1 MRKPKIVLLGAGYV
15 GMMTASHLQKKLESS
30 EAEITLVNKHE
41 YHYQATWLHENAAG
55 TIADDQTII
64 KINEIIDF
72 NKVNF
77 VKDVVVEIKPDE
89 QKVVLQN
96 GVLDYDYLV
105 IGLGFESETF
115 GIEGL
120 KEYAYSITTI
130 NASNKI
136 KNKIEENLIKYKE
149 TGDEKFLTII
159 VGGAG
164 FTGVEFIAE
173 LGHSIP
179 QLCEKH
185 NIDRNA
191 VKIIC
196 VEAMPNAL
204 PGFDDDLIEYAVRS
218 LESKGIEFRLGNVVK
233 KCTEDSII
241 VERNGEQEEI
251 FAGTIIWAAGIRGS
265 KIVAD
270 SSIENN
276 RGRVLV
282 DEHLRAPNYNNVF
295 IAGDCSLVLNP
306 DTGRPYPPTA
316 QIAIQQSY
324 PLADN
329 LVTLVR
335 GGDNLKPFRFAPKGT
350 VCSLGYDDGV
360 GVVFGVKVSGWKA
373 ALMKKVIDNRY
384 LFLLGGIPLVLKKG
398 KFKFI

>member
-15 GMMTASHLQKKLESS
+15 GMMTASHLQKKLETS

-41 YHYQATWLHENAAG
+41 YHYQSTWLHESAAG
-55 TIADDQTII
+55 TVSDDQTVM
-64 KINEIIDF
+64 KISDIIDF

-89 QKVVLQN
+89 QKVILEN
-96 GVLDYDYLV
+96 GVLEYDYLV
-105 IGLGFESETF
+105 IGLGFEAETF

-130 NASNKI
+130 NACNKI
-136 KNKIEENLIKYKE
+136 RNKIEENLIKYKE
-149 TGDEKFLTII
+149 TGDEKLLSII

-164 FTGVEFIAE
+164 FTGMEFIAE
-173 LGHSIP
+173 LGHKVP

-185 NIDRNA
+185 NIDRNS

-196 VEAMPNAL
+196 VEAMQNAL
-204 PGFDDDLIEYAVRS
+204 PGFADDLIEYAVRS
-218 LESKGIEFRLGNVVK
+218 LESKGIEFRLSNVVK
-233 KCTEDSII
+233 KCTETSII
-241 VERNGEQEEI
+241 VENNGEQEEI
-251 FAGTIIWAAGIRGS
+251 EAGIVIWAAGIRGS
-265 KIVAD
+265 RIVAD
-270 SSIENN
+270 SPIQNN
-276 RGRVLV
+276 RGRILV
-282 DEHLRAPNYNNVF
+282 DEFLRAPEYNNIFV
-295 IAGDCSLVLNP
+295 AGDCSLVLDP
-306 DTGRPYPPTA
+306 ETGRPYPPTA

-329 LVTLVR
+329 LITLVR
-335 GGDNLKPFRFAPKGT
+335 GNNKLKAFKFAPKGT
-350 VCSLGYDDGV
+350 VCSLGFDDGV
-360 GVVFGVKVSGWKA
+360 GVVYGVKLSGWKA

-384 LFLLGGIPLVLKKG
+384 LFLLGGVPLVLKKG